1 MCSCAGWVVEAQAGR
16 EKGKLFYVVGVDQ
29 ETARLLLAD
38 GKRRKLACP
47 KAKKL
52 GHVKCLTD
60 QPHEFPHP
68 VTQKLQRGEP
78 VSNRE
83 LRRALGAFKEE
94 MRLGKR

>member
-1 MCSCAGWVVEAQAGR
+1 MFDHVGWIVEAQAGR
-16 EKGKLFYVVGVDQ
+16 EKGKLFVVVGVEQ

-38 GKRRKLACP
+38 GKGRRLAKP
-47 KAKKL
+47 KAKKP
-52 GHVKCLTD
+52 GHVNCLTD
-60 QPHEFPHP
+60 DKREFPHP
-68 VTQKLQRGEP
+68 VTQKLQRGET

>member
-1 MCSCAGWVVEAQAGR
+1 MYNYAGWIVEAQAGR
-16 EKGKLFYVVGVDQ
+16 DQGKLFYVIGVDA
-29 ETARLLLAD
+29 ESVRLLLAD
-38 GKRRKLACP
+38 GKGRKAAHP
-47 KAKKL
+47 KRKKL

-60 QPHEFPHP
+60 DQRGFPHP
-68 VTQKLQRGEP
+68 VTQKLQRGET

>member
-1 MCSCAGWVVEAQAGR
+1 MCNYAGWIVEARAGR
-16 EKGKLFYVVGVDQ
+16 EKGKLFCVVGEDK
-29 ETARLLLAD
+29 ETGRLLLAD
-38 GKRRKLACP
+38 GKGRRMAKP

-52 GHVKCLTD
+52 GHVKCLAGPE
-60 QPHEFPHP
+60 QKP
-68 VTQKLQRGEP
+68 VTQKLQRGET

>member
-1 MCSCAGWVVEAQAGR
+1 MYNYAGRIVEAQAGR
-16 EKGKLFYVVGVDQ
+16 DKGKLFYVVGVDP
-29 ETARLLLAD
+29 ETVRLLLAD
-38 GKRRKLACP
+38 GKGRKTGCP

-60 QPHEFPHP
+60 HHREFPHP
-68 VTQKLQRGEP
+68 VTQKLQRGET
-78 VSNRE
+78 VSDRE

>member
-1 MCSCAGWVVEAQAGR
+1 MSDRTGWIVEAQAGR
-16 EKGKLFYVVGVDQ
+16 DKGKLFYVVGVDR
-29 ETARLLLAD
+29 ETDRLLLAD
-38 GKRRKLACP
+38 GKGRRLARP
-47 KAKKL
+47 KPKKL

-60 QPHEFPHP
+60 QRREFPHP
-68 VTQKLQRGEP
+68 VTLKLQRGET

>member
-1 MCSCAGWVVEAQAGR
+1 MFDVGGIVEAQAGR
-16 EKGKLFYVVGVDQ
+16 EKGKLFVVVGVDQ

-38 GKRRKLACP
+38 GKGRRLARP
-47 KAKKL
+47 KVKKPR
-52 GHVKCLTD
+52 HVKYLTG
-60 QPHEFPHP
+60 EFPHP
-68 VTQKLQRGEP
+68 VTQKLQRGET

>member
-1 MCSCAGWVVEAQAGR
+1 MSDYAGRIVEAQAGR
-16 EKGKLFYVVGVDQ
+16 DKGKLFYVVGVDR
-29 ETARLLLAD
+29 ETDRLLLAD
-38 GKRRKLACP
+38 GKGRRLARP
-47 KAKKL
+47 KPKKL

-60 QPHEFPHP
+60 QRREFPHP
-68 VTQKLQRGEP
+68 VTLKLQRGET

>member
-1 MCSCAGWVVEAQAGR
+1 MYNYAGWIVESRAGR
-16 EKGKLFYVVGVDQ
+16 DRGKLFYVVGVDP
-29 ETARLLLAD
+29 ETVRLLLAD
-38 GKRRKLACP
+38 GKGRKAGRP

-60 QPHEFPHP
+60 HQREFFHP
-68 VTQKLQRGEP
+68 VTQKLQRGET
-78 VSNRE
+78 VSDRE

>member
-1 MCSCAGWVVEAQAGR
+1 MYNYVGWIVEAQAGR

-29 ETARLLLAD
+29 DRVRLLLAD
-38 GKRRKLACP
+38 GKRRKASRP
-47 KAKKL
+47 KSKKL
-52 GHVKCLTD
+52 GHVQCLTD
-60 QPHEFPHP
+60 HRREFPHP

-78 VSNRE
+78 VTDRE

>member
-1 MCSCAGWVVEAQAGR
+1 MSDYAGWIVEARAGR
-16 EKGKLFYVVGVDQ
+16 DKGKLFYVVGVDR
-29 ETARLLLAD
+29 ETDRLLLAD
-38 GKRRKLACP
+38 GKGRRLARP
-47 KAKKL
+47 KPKKL

-60 QPHEFPHP
+60 QRREFPHP
-68 VTQKLQRGEP
+68 VTLKLQRGET

>member
-1 MCSCAGWVVEAQAGR
+1 MFDYAGWIVEAQAGR
-16 EKGKLFYVVGVDQ
+16 DKGKLFYVIGQDRD
-29 ETARLLLAD
+29 TPRLLLAD
-38 GKRRKLACP
+38 GKGRKMARP

-60 QPHEFPHP
+60 AKQEFSHP
-68 VTQKLQRGEP
+68 VTQRLQRGET
-78 VSNRE
+78 VSDRE

>member
-1 MCSCAGWVVEAQAGR
+1 MSDYVGRIVEARAGR
-16 EKGKLFYVVGVDQ
+16 DKGKLFYVVGVDR
-29 ETARLLLAD
+29 ETDRLLLAD
-38 GKRRKLACP
+38 GKGRRLARP
-47 KAKKL
+47 KPKKL

-60 QPHEFPHP
+60 QRREFPHP
-68 VTQKLQRGEP
+68 VTLKLQRGET

>member
-1 MCSCAGWVVEAQAGR
+1 MFDRAGRIVEARAGR
-16 EKGKLFYVVGVDQ
+16 DKGKLFYVVGVDR
-29 ETARLLLAD
+29 ETDRLLLAD
-38 GKRRKLACP
+38 GKGRRLARP
-47 KAKKL
+47 KPKKL

-60 QPHEFPHP
+60 QRREFPHP
-68 VTQKLQRGEP
+68 VTLKLQRGET

>member
-1 MCSCAGWVVEAQAGR
+1 MSDYAGRIVEARAGR
-16 EKGKLFYVVGVDQ
+16 DKGKLFYVVGVDR
-29 ETARLLLAD
+29 ETDRLLLAD
-38 GKRRKLACP
+38 GKGRRLARP
-47 KAKKL
+47 KPKKL

-60 QPHEFPHP
+60 QRREFPHP
-68 VTQKLQRGEP
+68 VTLKLQRGET

>member
-1 MCSCAGWVVEAQAGR
+1 MCKAVGGIVEARAGR
-16 EKGKLFYVVGVDQ
+16 DKGKLFYVVGVDR
-29 ETARLLLAD
+29 ERTRLLLAD
-38 GKRRKLACP
+38 GKGRRMAKP

-52 GHVKCLTD
+52 GHVNCLTD
-60 QPHEFPHP
+60 NQRDFPHP
-68 VTQKLQRGEP
+68 VTQKLQRGET

>member
-1 MCSCAGWVVEAQAGR
+1 MFDYTGWIVEAQAGR
-16 EKGKLFYVVGVDQ
+16 EKGKLFCVVGVDK
-29 ETARLLLAD
+29 ETGRLLLAD
-38 GKRRKLACP
+38 GKGRRMAKP

-52 GHVKCLTD
+52 GHVQCLAGPE
-60 QPHEFPHP
+60 QKP
-68 VTQKLQRGEP
+68 VTQKLQRGET